1 MLAPGR
7 IVADVLLMPAVQL
20 RYPVAVFVHVKTD
33 DFAQDPDRLRWH
45 GLHTHIL
52 RPLLRSY
59 FNFC

>member
-1 MLAPGR
+1 
-7 IVADVLLMPAVQL
+7 VADVLLMAALQFGD
-20 RYPVAVFVHVKTD
+20 PVAVFVHVETD

-52 RPLLRSY
+52 RPLLRPY